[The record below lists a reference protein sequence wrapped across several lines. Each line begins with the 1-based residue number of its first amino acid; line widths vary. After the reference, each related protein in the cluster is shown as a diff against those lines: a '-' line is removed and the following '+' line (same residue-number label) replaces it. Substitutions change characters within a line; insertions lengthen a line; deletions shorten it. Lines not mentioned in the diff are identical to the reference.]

1 EHPERQSGI
10 AEIEQP
16 ALAGRDID
24 KRKLRDLRSDQ
35 PGLGADRPCIG
46 HRMMVARQQEMV
58 AVVDGEVGRRVE
70 IGTATAARGLRG
82 FVKAHEPTG
91 IGEPHGGGK
100 AGDSGADNVNSLLHQ
115 MKAYRKMI
123 PSRVILLTR
132 TGARGAA
139 NPRSSNKSRIAR

>member
-1 EHPERQSGI
+1 
-10 AEIEQP
+10 
-16 ALAGRDID
+16 
-24 KRKLRDLRSDQ
+24 
-35 PGLGADRPCIG
+35 DRPG
-46 HRMMVARQQEMV
+46 VRHRMVVTRQQEMV
-58 AVVDGEVGRRVE
+58 AVVDGEAGRCVE
-70 IGTATAARGLRG
+70 IGTAAASRGLRG
-82 FVKAHEPTG
+82 LVHQHAIAG

-100 AGDSGADNVNSLLHQ
+100 AGDSGADDVNSLLHQ